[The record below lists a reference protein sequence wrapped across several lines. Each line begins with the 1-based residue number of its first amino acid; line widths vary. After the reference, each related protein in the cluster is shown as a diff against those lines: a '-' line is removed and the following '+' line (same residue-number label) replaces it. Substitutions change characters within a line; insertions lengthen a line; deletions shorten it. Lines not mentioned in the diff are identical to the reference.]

1 MAAQTSILSRLI
13 RRPNA
18 ALQNLLRPRA
28 TDRDAAFRERIVRSS
43 LFIAVVGALLSF
55 ASTLFIFR
63 SEWALIS
70 FPTVHVALL
79 ALCFAA
85 ALAVYRGRMAI
96 ASWLLVAVALV
107 GASGI
112 LALALQAQLINGVL
126 LGVLPFFFAPLFAAM
141 LLPARWI
148 IPVSIITGSAYGLV
162 HFSATLSGEDTLGLR
177 ADQQVV
183 SVFLFLV
190 VASILL
196 RQLRLEFDA
205 RLQAMS
211 AAIQE
216 AEAARQQ
223 AETDRER
230 AERADRTKSQF
241 LANMSHELRTP
252 MNAIIGYDEAML
264 AGMVGDFQPRQIELL
279 RYIQTNGRRLLALIN
294 DILDLAKIESGKT
307 ELYLV
312 PMRPHLVIG
321 DTVASLQ
328 SLAAE
333 KALDLRVTFAAEL
346 PGVLMGDAKK
356 IEQIVVNL
364 VSNAIKFTDSGSVL
378 VEVADAGPDRW
389 QFSVRDTG
397 IGISPDA
404 QETVFDPFHQ
414 ADNTPTRKYKGTG
427 LGLSITR
434 HLVERMGGTIT
445 LVSAPDQ
452 GSVFTVVLPVFA
464 ETRAAQPASRSAA
477 EAPPAVPAQ
486 RS

>member
-1 MAAQTSILSRLI
+1 MTAQTNAFARLM

-18 ALQNLLRPRA
+18 VVQTLLRPRA
-28 TDRDAAFRERIVRSS
+28 TDRDAAFRERVVRSS
-43 LFIAVVGALLSF
+43 LLIATVGALLSF
-55 ASTLFIFR
+55 ASTLFIFH

-85 ALAVYRGRMAI
+85 ALAVYWGRMAA
-96 ASWLLVAVALV
+96 ASWLLVVIALV

-141 LLPARWI
+141 VLPTQRI
-148 IPVSIITGSAYGLV
+148 MLVSVITGAVYGLV
-162 HFSATLSGEDTLGLR
+162 HFSAAFGGGDTLGLQ

-183 SVFLFLV
+183 SVFLFLMV
-190 VASILL
+190 TGILL

-216 AEAARQQ
+216 AEVARQQ
-223 AETDRER
+223 AEADRER
-230 AERADRTKSQF
+230 AEQADRTKSQF

-264 AGMVGDFQPRQIELL
+264 AGMAGEFQPRQIELL

-312 PMRPHLVIG
+312 PMRPSLVIG
-321 DTVASLQ
+321 ETVASLQ

-333 KALDLRVTFAAEL
+333 KALDLRVTFADDL

-364 VSNAIKFTDSGSVL
+364 VSNAIKFTDSGGVL
-378 VEVADAGPDRW
+378 VEVAGAGPDRW

-404 QETVFDPFHQ
+404 QSTVFDPFQQ
-414 ADNTPTRKYKGTG
+414 ADNSPTRKYKGTG
-427 LGLSITR
+427 LGLSISR
-434 HLVERMGGTIT
+434 HLVERMGGTIA
-445 LVSAPDQ
+445 LASEPGQ
-452 GSVFTVVLPVFA
+452 GSVFTIVLPVFA
-464 ETRAAQPASRSAA
+464 ETRTAPLASKSAA
-477 EAPPAVPAQ
+477 DAPSAVPAQ
-486 RS
+486 HP